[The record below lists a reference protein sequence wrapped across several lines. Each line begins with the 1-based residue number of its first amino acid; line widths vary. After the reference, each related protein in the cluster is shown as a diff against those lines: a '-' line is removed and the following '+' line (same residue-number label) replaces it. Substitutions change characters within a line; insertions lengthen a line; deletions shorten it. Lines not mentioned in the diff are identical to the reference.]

1 MDGLFVLAFLFMFIS
16 SIATVLKEANKKKQN
31 ELLNKKVDDEA
42 IRSPKDYNVDLSEL
56 SCCIEKNKEKIESIE
71 YIIDDELVLSENKQ
85 VKTLEEIMK
94 DIKVRKINL

>member
-1 MDGLFVLAFLFMFIS
+1 M
-16 SIATVLKEANKKKQN
+16 
-31 ELLNKKVDDEA
+31 
-42 IRSPKDYNVDLSEL
+42 DLSEL

-94 DIKVRKINL
+94 DRCRFSTIRNKN